1 MSLSTVFAKRGPG
14 DSTAVGGL
22 AGGSL
27 EVGLLTGGQDRH
39 YAYGLATALV
49 ADGVSVDL
57 VGGDEVDTP
66 EFHSLPNLRFLNL
79 RGTRR
84 EDVGLVDKVVRVL
97 AYYLRLIGYAWQAKP
112 KVFHILWNNKFESF
126 DRTLL
131 MLLYRAA
138 GRKIAFTAHNVNA
151 GRRDGTDSFF
161 NRWTLWTQY
170 RLADGIFV
178 HTEKMK
184 TELHDEFG
192 VPASKI
198 IVIPYGINNAVPET
212 DLTPAAA
219 KVRLGILDGERSIL
233 FFGAIAPYKGLDLLI
248 TAFEK
253 LLARNSG
260 YRLIIAGKPRG
271 EGSAVHMEEIQAAIG
286 RLSNP
291 QSVIQKIQYIADEEI
306 ELYLKA
312 GDVIALP
319 YREIFQSGIFFL
331 AASFGLPVIAADVG
345 SFNEDVVEGET
356 GFLYDPQK
364 PGDLVSAIERYFES
378 DLFRHLG
385 ERRPEIREHAFAKH
399 SWAAVAPLTRGL
411 YERIGAAQ

>member
-1 MSLSTVFAKRGPG
+1 
-14 DSTAVGGL
+14 
-22 AGGSL
+22 
-27 EVGLLTGGQDRH
+27 
-39 YAYGLATALV
+39 
-49 ADGVSVDL
+49 
-57 VGGDEVDTP
+57 
-66 EFHSLPNLRFLNL
+66 
-79 RGTRR
+79 
-84 EDVGLVDKVVRVL
+84 
-97 AYYLRLIGYAWQAKP
+97 
-112 KVFHILWNNKFESF
+112 
-126 DRTLL
+126 
-131 MLLYRAA
+131 
-138 GRKIAFTAHNVNA
+138 
-151 GRRDGTDSFF
+151 
-161 NRWTLWTQY
+161 
-170 RLADGIFV
+170 
-178 HTEKMK
+178 
-184 TELHDEFG
+184 
-192 VPASKI
+192 
-198 IVIPYGINNAVPET
+198 
-212 DLTPAAA
+212 
-219 KVRLGILDGERSIL
+219 
-233 FFGAIAPYKGLDLLI
+233 
-248 TAFEK
+248 
-253 LLARNSG
+253 
-260 YRLIIAGKPRG
+260 
-271 EGSAVHMEEIQAAIG
+271 VHMEEIQAAIG